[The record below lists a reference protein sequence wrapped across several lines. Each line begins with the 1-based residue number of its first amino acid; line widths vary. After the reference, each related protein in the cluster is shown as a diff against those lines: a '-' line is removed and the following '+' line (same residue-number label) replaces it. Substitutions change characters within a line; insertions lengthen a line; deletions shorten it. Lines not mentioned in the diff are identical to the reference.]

1 MTVSFIVTSYNYAK
15 YTEETISSIKNQT
28 YKDFEIIVVDD
39 ASKDSSVAILE
50 NISNIKLIKHD
61 TNKALL
67 ASLISYAVHVIMA
80 LIKSKL
86 ISSLEIYDFD
96 DAFFET
102 FEKKFGDIDEDDDD
116 HDE

>member
-1 MTVSFIVTSYNYAK
+1 M
-15 YTEETISSIKNQT
+15 
-28 YKDFEIIVVDD
+28 DD
-39 ASKDSSVAILE
+39 NKK
-50 NISNIKLIKHD
+50 IKLLIMSLIYNLLNLQYYVLLFITVALIIFKHD

-67 ASLISYAVHVIMA
+67 ASLLSYAVHVIMA

-86 ISSLEIYDFD
+86 MSSVEIYDFD